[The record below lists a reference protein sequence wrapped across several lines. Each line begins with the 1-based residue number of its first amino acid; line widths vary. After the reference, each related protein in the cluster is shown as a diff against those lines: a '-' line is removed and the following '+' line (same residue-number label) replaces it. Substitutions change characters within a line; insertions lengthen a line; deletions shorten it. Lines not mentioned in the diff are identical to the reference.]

1 MSAKNSHSSIA
12 SPASPP
18 TTSQH
23 STPILSSEEE
33 DFEAKVDDRDLQAIS
48 PSPEGKE
55 QEESV
60 SEREYL
66 QEDEYLYDEK
76 YLASKDYLYGKYL
89 KEELKTMFP
98 LQSKSSPIA
107 RSSATGI
114 TMVTTH
120 SPFQLTY
127 AAPPPTSEAFNE
139 YYTYTYPFSSMRD
152 QESQTE
158 WTYESKPATSLIAK
172 SKAEKE
178 TTMLTSLESETEVY
192 GGSELDKEYENGQE
206 PSFDKNVEDS
216 LLEEVSDKQE
226 AEEFDVNFL
235 NSSYQSVFR
244 LIIQEMAALREL
256 EEDFDIP
263 LTKLLESQNKK
274 KLRMLLKKN
283 FDKYKAAILWILKR
297 REGQK
302 ASEMST
308 LTYSLSNPPKIEEPK
323 GETTTKSAVHV
334 RLKKPE
340 IDTEWIKQTLQAHQG
355 DGRIILYPNK
365 KVFQILFPDG
375 TGQIHYPS
383 GNLALL
389 ISCTQGSK
397 FTYIILEDSTDMWL
411 RALVNNSGHATFYDD
426 NREVWLSLSNSLGYY
441 FPKDEHTKAWNWWNL
456 GIHVH
461 TPPVQSITLKINQYI
476 KVQIQRQDNIIF
488 TFVHEQ
494 KRICFNLGTR
504 YKLTSPELLCEMGKT
519 AILEVEP
526 GPTAQK
532 IQTLLKKMNRI
543 LNSLSVRDLKKFKKV
558 AKKLLE
564 DHSKMKVWS
573 FLDL

>member
-1 MSAKNSHSSIA
+1 MSAKNSHSSTA
-12 SPASPP
+12 SPPSPP

-33 DFEAKVDDRDLQAIS
+33 DFEAKVNEQDLQGKS
-48 PSPEGKE
+48 QSPEGKE

-66 QEDEYLYDEK
+66 QEDEYLHDEK

-98 LQSKSSPIA
+98 LQSQSSPIA
-107 RSSATGI
+107 RSSPTGT
-114 TMVTTH
+114 TMVPTH
-120 SPFQLTY
+120 SPFQPTC
-127 AAPPPTSEAFNE
+127 AAPPSTSEASNE

-152 QESQTE
+152 QDSQTE
-158 WTYESKPATSLIAK
+158 WTYESKPVTSLIAK
-172 SKAEKE
+172 SKTEKE

-192 GGSELDKEYENGQE
+192 GGSDLDKEYENDQE

-235 NSSYQSVFR
+235 SSSYQSVFR
-244 LIIQEMAALREL
+244 LIIQEMAALRDL

-283 FDKYKAAILWILKR
+283 FEKYKDVILWILKR

-308 LTYSLSNPPKIEEPK
+308 LTYCLSNPPKIEEPK
-323 GETTTKSAVHV
+323 GEITTKPAVRV

-340 IDTEWIKQTLQAHQG
+340 IDTEWIKQTLQAHQA
-355 DGRIILYPNK
+355 DGRILYPNK

-411 RALVNNSGHATFYDD
+411 RAVVNNSGHATFYND
-426 NREVWLSLSNSLGYY
+426 NREMWLSLSSSLGYY

-476 KVQIQRQDNIIF
+476 KVQIHRQDNIIF

-494 KRICFNLGTR
+494 KRICLNLGTR

-519 AILEVEP
+519 AILEVQP

-543 LNSLSVRDLKKFKKV
+543 LNSLAVHDLKKFKKA